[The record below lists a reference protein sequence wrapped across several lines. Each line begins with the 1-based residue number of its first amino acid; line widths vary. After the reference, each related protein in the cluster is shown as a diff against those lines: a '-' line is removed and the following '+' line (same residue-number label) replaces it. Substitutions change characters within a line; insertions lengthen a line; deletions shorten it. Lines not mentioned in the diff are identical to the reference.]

1 MKVNVMEALF
11 AHATFLV
18 RLRFCSVLQSC
29 HFKLPKIKKKRPGMA
44 HLEKMIKVA
53 LIRSMYDFKSS
64 TKIESQNSYLI
75 SV

>member
-1 MKVNVMEALF
+1 
-11 AHATFLV
+11 
-18 RLRFCSVLQSC
+18 
-29 HFKLPKIKKKRPGMA
+29 MA